1 MSSTW
6 RWILFGVL
14 ALLAI
19 VGLVLLGANK
29 KLRQRIS
36 GLLLERFIKNK
47 VSDLKEKA
55 VKVQTL
61 AEQNKIDA
69 KEAEQ
74 QAKEI
79 EEAIEGQ
86 KEALQ
91 QGLEKRGLDA
101 DEISNRFNNLS
112 I

>member
-1 MSSTW
+1 MKKW
-6 RWILFGVL
+6 GRWIIFGIIAV
-14 ALLAI
+14 LAI
-19 VGLVLLGANK
+19 VGIIVFSANK
-29 KLRQRIS
+29 KLRQRIES
-36 GLLLERFIKNK
+36 LLLERFIKNK

-55 VKVQTL
+55 VEVKTL
-61 AEQNKIDA
+61 AEKGKLDA
-69 KEAEQ
+69 KEAEDE
-74 QAKEI
+74 AKAI
-79 EEAIEGQ
+79 EEQIAGQ